1 MGGASKMELD
11 RAKLRIDSL
20 ESAICYLQQRSAPKA
35 SSDLN
40 WLEAPLVPQ
49 RSKPLQRQK
58 ALQAEGKTAF
68 SELLKLVTEAKP
80 VSLTETPKN
89 RLAWRPA
96 AHTAKWHAQKKK
108 EDWITWQE
116 WERDL
121 LDRVEGRKI
130 GKRVTRLSK
139 DDSSHDVNTAVVVVG
154 EDEM

>member
-20 ESAICYLQQRSAPKA
+20 QSAICYLQQQSAPK
-35 SSDLN
+35 STSDLS
-40 WLEAPLVPQ
+40 WLETPLISQP
-49 RSKPLQRQK
+49 SKPAQRQK

-68 SELLKLVTEAKP
+68 SEMLKLVTEAKP
-80 VSLTETPKN
+80 VSLTGMPKN

-108 EDWITWQE
+108 EDWLTWQE

-121 LDRVEGRKI
+121 LDRVKGRKI
-130 GKRVTRLSK
+130 GKKINRPMK
-139 DDSSHDVNTAVVVVG
+139 NDAVNDAGNAVVVVG
-154 EDEM
+154 EDEV